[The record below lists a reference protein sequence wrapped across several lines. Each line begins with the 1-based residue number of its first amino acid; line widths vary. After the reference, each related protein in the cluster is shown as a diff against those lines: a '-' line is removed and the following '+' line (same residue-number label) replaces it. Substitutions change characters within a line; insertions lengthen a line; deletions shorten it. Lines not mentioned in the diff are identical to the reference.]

1 MAKKQ
6 SELISFPMHL
16 SREVE
21 RLFDE
26 LIHRPWG
33 FCREIRGWNPSV
45 DLYETPDAFILEA
58 DLPGV
63 KPDDV
68 TVAIENHELVLRGSR
83 SLEKNYID
91 GQFRTMER
99 SSGQFM
105 RRMELPDSVDPDAIK
120 AEFRDGV
127 LRVVIAKSKQPG
139 GEPK

>member
-6 SELISFPMHL
+6 DELISFPMHL

-26 LIHRPWG
+26 LIHRPWD
-33 FCREIRGWNPSV
+33 FCRELRGWTPSV
-45 DLYETPDAFILEA
+45 DLYEATDAFIVEA

-63 KPDDV
+63 KPAEV
-68 TVAIENHELVLRGSR
+68 QVEIKNQELVLRGSR
-83 SLEKNYID
+83 SLEKSYSD

-99 SSGQFM
+99 SSGEFM
-105 RRMELPDSVDPDAIK
+105 RRLELPGSVDSAALK
-120 AEFRDGV
+120 AEFHDGV
-127 LRVVIAKSKQPG
+127 LRIIIPKHKQPG